1 MDKAKPA
8 EARADGLD
16 AKAPAD
22 AGLDAK
28 AMEAIGKAL
37 RAHYDDLVKAP
48 LPERFRQLIASL
60 GDDDGAP
67 EGGANASG

>member
-1 MDKAKPA
+1 MNQAKPTD
-8 EARADGLD
+8 E
-16 AKAPAD
+16 KAPAD

-48 LPERFRQLIASL
+48 LPQRFHDLIARL
-60 GDDDGAP
+60 GADDDAAP
-67 EGGANASG
+67 EKGANASG